1 MKTQLKETG
10 GEFARFFVV
19 GVGATLVHLGVYLL
33 LNVMCGVTEQKPLAL
48 TLTYAV
54 GYVVSFVLN
63 YLVSL
68 RWTFRTQGSVKKG
81 AGFALSHA
89 VNAGMH
95 LLLLNVF
102 RVWGLG
108 ALLAS
113 ALAWCCPW
121 LVRSFPVL
129 GQAESLLPLPVYV
142 IVVPLN
148 FLMVRYFLKK

>member
-1 MKTQLKETG
+1 MKAALQETG

-19 GVGATLVHLGVYLL
+19 GVGATLVHLGVYLA
-33 LNVMCGVTEQKPLAL
+33 LNAVFGVSEQMPLAL
-48 TLTYAV
+48 TLTYAA
-54 GYVVSFVLN
+54 GYIISFVFN

-68 RWTFRTQGSVKKG
+68 KWTFRTEGSVKKG
-81 AGFALSHA
+81 VGFAFSHA

-102 RVWGLG
+102 RACGLG

-113 ALAWCCPW
+113 VVAYLFPW
-121 LVRSFPVL
+121 LVAWLPVL
-129 GQAESLLPLPVYV
+129 GQPESLLPMPVYV

-148 FLMVRYFLKK
+148 FLMVRYFLKR